1 MLLAFHQKYRNTSKH
16 QHCHQ
21 FLCSVLCLNWLKV
34 LVLRLRPRRQ
44 TKKVQESM
52 RYCEPRRTVEL
63 RTTTGLGGLLEISAP
78 RYKASTWG
86 TVCRLAV
93 VKGITKT

>member
-1 MLLAFHQKYRNTSKH
+1 MLLAFPQKYRNTSKH

-21 FLCSVLCLNWLKV
+21 FLCAVPQLAESSCPAPPTPASNEKG
-34 LVLRLRPRRQ
+34 PR
-44 TKKVQESM
+44 VM

-78 RYKASTWG
+78 RYKASTSNAG
-86 TVCRLAV
+86 NSL
-93 VKGITKT
+93 